1 MKNNVFQIFFSKL
14 TVMEMVNYQEMSLQ
28 RVKKFIKGFKNIMKI
43 ANPEEEVD
51 IILAEVD
58 KNNSGFIDYHGF

>member
-1 MKNNVFQIFFSKL
+1 
-14 TVMEMVNYQEMSLQ
+14 MEMVNYQEMNLQ
-28 RVKKFIKGFKNIMKI
+28 RVKKIIKGFKNIMKI

>member
-14 TVMEMVNYQEMSLQ
+14 TVMEMVNYQEMNLQ
-28 RVKKFIKGFKNIMKI
+28 RVKKIIKGFKNIMKI

>member
-28 RVKKFIKGFKNIMKI
+28 RVKKIIKGFKNIMKI